1 MPGWDGSG
9 SLFALGLRM
18 TKLDSTGAPLVGTT
32 TCYTSNALTTV
43 GLGLTY
49 EDGAQI
55 TQRNGSGDLC
65 MSYKAPDTLTNGVVD
80 ALQICQPDP
89 NILQFAIGG
98 DTINRAAV
106 GEVQTVTITGTP
118 TGGTFTLTYNGQTT
132 AGIAYNAAAAAVQ
145 SALEALSN
153 LAPGDVTV
161 GGGPGPGTPYTVT
174 FASSLGNVNQ
184 MTASGAGLTGGVD
197 PAVAVTTT
205 TPGVSALAIG
215 YKAPELGVT
224 PNPNGIGLEF
234 WTRDIL
240 DGASNPDLPFL
251 HWVVPRATLRLAENF
266 VLNAETAL
274 QPSFQGTSAQN
285 ANWGAG
291 PEDDWPV
298 SVAGAADRVW
308 QFVRVASLP
317 DLTRG
322 YVEVAA

>member
-18 TKLDSTGAPLVGTT
+18 TKLDATGAPLVGTT
-32 TCYTSNALTTV
+32 TSYVTEALTTV

-55 TQRNGSGDLC
+55 TQRNGAGNLC

-80 ALQICQPDP
+80 ALTVCQPDP
-89 NILQFAIGG
+89 NILQFAMGG

-106 GEVQTVTITGTP
+106 GEVQTITITGTP

-132 AGIAYNAAAAAVQ
+132 AGIAWNAVAGAVQ

-153 LAPGDVTV
+153 VEPGDVTV
-161 GGGPGPGTPYTVT
+161 AGGPGPGTPYTAT
-174 FASSLGNVNQ
+174 FASALGNTNQ
-184 MTASGAGLTGGVD
+184 MTASGAGLTGGVT

-205 TPGVSALAIG
+205 TPGVSALALG

-240 DGASNPDLPFL
+240 DGASNPDLPYI
-251 HWVVPRATLRLAENF
+251 HWTVPRATLRLADNF
-266 VLNAETAL
+266 VLNAESAL
-274 QPSFQGTSAQN
+274 QPVFQGTSAQN
-285 ANWGAG
+285 SNWGAG

-308 QFVRVASLP
+308 QFVRVASIP
-317 DLTRG
+317 DLSRG
-322 YVEVAA
+322 YVTVAA

>member
-9 SLFALGLRM
+9 SLFALGLRL
-18 TKLDSTGAPLVGTT
+18 TKLDATGAPLVGTT
-32 TCYTSNALTTV
+32 TSYVTEALTTV
-43 GLGLTY
+43 GLGLSY

-55 TQRNGSGDLC
+55 TQRNGAGNLC
-65 MSYKAPDTLTNGVVD
+65 MSYKAPDTLVNGVVD
-80 ALQICQPDP
+80 ALTVCQPDP

-106 GEVQTVTITGTP
+106 AEVQTVTITGTP
-118 TGGTFTLTYNGQTT
+118 TGGTFTLTYSGQTT
-132 AGIAYNAAAAAVQ
+132 AGIAFNAAAAAVQ

-153 LAPGDVTV
+153 IEPGDVVV

-174 FASSLGNVNQ
+174 FLASLGNVVQ
-184 MTASGAGLTGGVD
+184 MSASGAGLTGGTA

-205 TPGVSALAIG
+205 TPGLSALAIG
-215 YKAPELGVT
+215 YKAPELGIT

-234 WTRDIL
+234 WTANIA
-240 DGASNPDLPFL
+240 DGAYNSDLPYM
-251 HWVVPRATLRLAENF
+251 HWTAPRATLRLAENF
-266 VLNAETAL
+266 VLNAESAL
-274 QPSFQGTSAQN
+274 TPVFQGTTAQN

-322 YVEVAA
+322 YVTVTA